1 MAVFHPRKRIFQQR
15 HGRSISYL
23 LPLSFLIV
31 CTASSSAIAQG
42 TDVQRMIDNNNRKLD
57 DLSRSQTY
65 QRERILDNT
74 SIRRQL
80 ENSRDNEAIG
90 RPRLPNCP
98 PNAAEC

>member
-1 MAVFHPRKRIFQQR
+1 MQTDQQLYDSRGNVIALALRAIVLAGWLALVPGAAV
-15 HGRSISYL
+15 
-23 LPLSFLIV
+23 
-31 CTASSSAIAQG
+31 AQN

-57 DLSRSQTY
+57 DLSRSQTLE
-65 QRERILDNT
+65 RERILDNT

-98 PNAAEC
+98 PGAAGC